1 MKKQL
6 IYRPW
11 VIVISL
17 LVAGLSYTSCEDYD
31 ELPPQSDT
39 NYSNKVY
46 KVASP
51 TVMDEEDIELYN
63 AIKAEYEAGT
73 KS

>member
-39 NYSNKVY
+39 NYSNKIY
-46 KVASP
+46 
-51 TVMDEEDIELYN
+51 
-63 AIKAEYEAGT
+63 
-73 KS
+73 